1 MGDTD
6 EEPDPSKRV
15 PTGLWLMLGIVL
27 VVVFAIVVFVTGGA
41 IKPKSVG
48 PPAGAPPSAGQ
59 G

>member
-15 PTGLWLMLGIVL
+15 PTVLWLMLGLIL
-27 VVVFAIVVFVTGGA
+27 VVVFAAAVFVLSDH
-41 IKPKSVG
+41 KPRAVG

>member
-15 PTGLWLMLGIVL
+15 PTVLWLMLGLIL
-27 VVVFAIVVFVTGGA
+27 VVVFAAAVFALGDHRPRA
-41 IKPKSVG
+41 VG

-59 G
+59 A